1 MIYELSPSILSAD
14 FAVLGEQ
21 IKELEKAGVRWL
33 HIDVMDGQFVPPVSF
48 GEPVIRS
55 IRPHTDLYFDT
66 HLMVQEPIRYVEDM
80 KAAGVNMMTVHAEAC
95 RHLDRT
101 LQTIREAGMQA
112 GVALNP
118 ATPLSVLDYVLDKTD
133 MVLQMT
139 VNPGYGGQSYIP
151 AMTEKIRA
159 LRQKLDEAGYPEIP
173 IQIDGGV
180 DRSTILTALEAGA
193 SVIVAGSKVFKGD
206 IRANAEWFLGA
217 IRSAERGCKN

>member
-1 MIYELSPSILSAD
+1 MGLLD
-14 FAVLGEQ
+14 NLKDKVDDV
-21 IKELEKAGVRWL
+21 LEKTD
-33 HIDVMDGQFVPPVSF
+33 IDDK
-48 GEPVIRS
+48 I
-55 IRPHTDLYFDT
+55 
-66 HLMVQEPIRYVEDM
+66 
-80 KAAGVNMMTVHAEAC
+80 KAKA
-95 RHLDRT
+95 D
-101 LQTIREAGMQA
+101 
-112 GVALNP
+112 
-118 ATPLSVLDYVLDKTD
+118 DVLDKTD